1 MKEKLIILIE
11 DKVKETEK
19 EIDSYNESDKT
30 KKVLKEKMLNCKKQ
44 LIKWIDLFGV
54 PENYQVNITAFGE
67 LLLLVRKQYSVLAKE
82 HFALGLKTDWNLLK

>member
-44 LIKWIDLFGV
+44 LKNGLIYSACRKIIK
-54 PENYQVNITAFGE
+54 
-67 LLLLVRKQYSVLAKE
+67 
-82 HFALGLKTDWNLLK
+82 